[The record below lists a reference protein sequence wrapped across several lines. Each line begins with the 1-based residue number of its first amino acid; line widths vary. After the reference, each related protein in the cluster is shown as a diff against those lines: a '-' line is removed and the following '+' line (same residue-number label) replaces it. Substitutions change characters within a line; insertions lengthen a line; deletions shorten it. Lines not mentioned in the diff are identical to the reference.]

1 MMDLRKVQRFCN
13 AFIRIKKLKIL
24 IAIGLIH
31 SPRPDVVGRNG
42 FIDGI
47 RALKAPFR
55 PSIGDL

>member
-1 MMDLRKVQRFCN
+1 MDLRQVQRFCGD
-13 AFIRIKKLKIL
+13 FIRIKKLKIL
-24 IAIGLIH
+24 IAIGWIH
-31 SPRPDVVGRNG
+31 RRWPDVVGRNG